1 MSESENTMPE
11 RHSELLERFFT
22 VRTAK
27 RKENLEEDLEIRNAF
42 LKLGETEGQAYLER
56 EAERAR
62 NTGAVVE
69 IMTDAP
75 RVVLVDDEGRVVD
88 ASGNPIDESTH
99 MCSQ

>member
-11 RHSELLERFFT
+11 RHSELLERFLT

-27 RKENLEEDLEIRNAF
+27 RKENLEEDLEIRNSF

-69 IMTDAP
+69 IMTEPA
-75 RVVLVDDEGRVVD
+75 RIVLVDDEGRVVD

>member
-1 MSESENTMPE
+1 MPE
-11 RHSELLERFFT
+11 RHSELLERFLT
-22 VRTAK
+22 VRTTK

-69 IMTDAP
+69 IMTEPA
-75 RVVLVDDEGRVVD
+75 RIVLIDDEGRVVD
-88 ASGNPIDESTH
+88 ASGNPIVS
-99 MCSQ
+99 